1 MFSLQSYLTLAKKSL
16 LALGMSFLPLSSAW
30 AHVTVHPKEAPAGS
44 FAKLTFRVPHGCD
57 GSPTV
62 RLRVQ
67 IPEGFVSVKPMVH
80 PLWKIETVKKPLET
94 PYESHGKMIT
104 ETVAEVIWSGG
115 SLPDEFMDE
124 FSIRAKLPDRPG
136 EVIPIPVIQE
146 CEQGMYRWIQVAQ
159 PGEDPN
165 SLPEPAPLLK
175 LTGGDSGHG
184 QGHGHGHGH
193 GHGTR

>member
-1 MFSLQSYLTLAKKSL
+1 
-16 LALGMSFLPLSSAW
+16 
-30 AHVTVHPKEAPAGS
+30 
-44 FAKLTFRVPHGCD
+44 
-57 GSPTV
+57 
-62 RLRVQ
+62 VQ

-124 FSIRAKLPDRPG
+124 FSIGVKLPDRPG
-136 EVIPIPVIQE
+136 ETIAIPAIQE